1 MGCIWSADN
10 LWPVLSTWVRHAGEA
25 DGEVRLVAGRT
36 DPEGV
41 WQYGRLEFRDRGVF
55 VNLTPRSFTVGL
67 GRSGAQVA
75 CRQLGFAS
83 GAEAII
89 STTSALPGPAGVT
102 DAVSSIVC
110 NGTEDT
116 LGDCIVVRRVDF
128 ISCAGGRDNC
138 NAALVCASPT
148 GKPPELFSN
157 HVACY
162 PQTKYHARGRVG
174 YGRTK
179 RCPVRTVYLIT
190 CPPSH
195 Q

>member
-1 MGCIWSADN
+1 M
-10 LWPVLSTWVRHAGEA
+10 
-25 DGEVRLVAGRT
+25 
-36 DPEGV
+36 
-41 WQYGRLEFRDRGVF
+41 
-55 VNLTPRSFTVGL
+55 
-67 GRSGAQVA
+67 A

-138 NAALVCASPT
+138 NVALVCAIPT
-148 GKPPELFSN
+148 GKPPDLFTTMLLVN
-157 HVACY
+157 RR
-162 PQTKYHARGRVG
+162 QNTMLVG
-174 YGRTK
+174 GF
-179 RCPVRTVYLIT
+179 VMDG
-190 CPPSH
+190 PSGVLCS
-195 Q
+195 QFI